1 MMKRRDF
8 LKIASSLGAG
18 APFYLNGMP
27 ARLMNQFADLQID
40 CDAVNERVLVIF
52 RLAGG
57 NDGLNTVIPISQ
69 YDAYSALRP
78 YMKIPNSGT
87 GSYIPLDTTVGSSKL
102 VGLHPALTGF
112 KNLYDSGKLLLVN
125 GVGYPNPNYSHF
137 RGEAL
142 MFASKDGTYND
153 DLVEGTFG
161 KYFAALHPG
170 LAGNPSAEKPDPL
183 AIQLGDIS
191 PCLFY
196 EHAVEKGIEFNMYNW
211 ENTLTTLSSQQSD
224 YNDLLDYIT
233 KVAESMDI
241 YYNRVMQAFDAGSN
255 SSVTYPDTSLGKQ
268 LKIVARM
275 INGGSKTKIFQ
286 VNLSGF
292 DTHQYQVTYGSP
304 HLGTHTNLLE
314 NVGNSIAAFQ
324 EDIQQLGLADRIMM
338 VSFSEFGR
346 QLKENA
352 NQGTDHGDL
361 APFFVIGN
369 AVETGILGDHP
380 VFSNTTD
387 FYYNQDQRRYD
398 YRQIYGALLQD
409 WLGSTTNMMQTIE
422 LDPFVSDAQKIDII
436 KNAQKA
442 GAVCSDTGNSNVI
455 VKKGIKIYPTPANR
469 VIYIEFENQD
479 QSEVNYQI
487 FDMSGRMVSRGT
499 ENFFTTRLEID
510 VSSLSKGNYIIQL
523 KTNAANFSGKIMIT
537 R

>member
-1 MMKRRDF
+1 MKRRDF
-8 LKIASSLGAG
+8 FKIVSSLGVG
-18 APFYLNGMP
+18 VPFYLNGMP
-27 ARLMNQFADLQID
+27 TRLMNQISDLQLD
-40 CDAVNERVLVIF
+40 CDAVNDRVLVIF
-52 RLAGG
+52 RLTGA
-57 NDGLNTVIPISQ
+57 NDGLNTVIPINQ

-78 YMKIPNSGT
+78 TIKIPNSGT

-102 VGLHPALTGF
+102 VGLHPSLTGF
-112 KNLYDSGKLLLVN
+112 KSLYDSGKFLLVN

-142 MFASKDGTYND
+142 MFAGKDGTYND
-153 DLVEGTFG
+153 DLLEGTFG

-196 EHAVEKGIEFNMYNW
+196 EHAIEKGIEFNMYNY
-211 ENTLTTLSSQQSD
+211 ENTLTTLSSQKSD
-224 YNDLLDYIT
+224 YQDLLDYIQ
-233 KVAESMDI
+233 KVADSMDI
-241 YYNRVMQAFDAGSN
+241 YYDRVMQVFNSGSN
-255 SSVTYPDTSLGKQ
+255 STVTYPDTSLGKQ
-268 LKIVARM
+268 LKLVARM
-275 INGGSKTKIFQ
+275 INGGSKTRIFQ

-292 DTHQYQVTYGSP
+292 DTHQYQATYGST
-304 HLGTHTNLLE
+304 HLGTHANLLE
-314 NVGNSIAAFQ
+314 NVGNSVAAFQ
-324 EDIQQLGLADRIMM
+324 ADIQQLGLADRIMM

-346 QLKENA
+346 QVRENA

-369 AVETGILGDHP
+369 AVEAGILGDHP
-380 VFSNTTD
+380 VFSNSTD

-409 WLGSTTNMMQTIE
+409 WLGSTTNLMQTIE
-422 LDPFVSDAQKIDII
+422 LDHFVTGAQKVDII
-436 KNAQKA
+436 KNSQKA
-442 GAVCSDTGNSNVI
+442 GTVCSETGNSNVI
-455 VKKGIKIYPTPANR
+455 VQKGIKIYPVPASQF
-469 VIYIEFENQD
+469 IYIELEDQC

-487 FDMSGRMVSRGT
+487 FDMSGRVVSRGS

-510 VSSLSKGNYIIQL
+510 VSSLAKGYYIIKL
-523 KTNAANFSGKIMIT
+523 KTNSANFSGKIMIAH
-537 R
+537 

>member
-1 MMKRRDF
+1 MKRRDF
-8 LKIASSLGAG
+8 LKIASSLGVG

-27 ARLMNQFADLQID
+27 TRVMNQFADLQLD
-40 CDAVNERVLVIF
+40 CEAVNDRVLVIF
-52 RLAGG
+52 RLTGG
-57 NDGLNTVIPISQ
+57 NDGLNTVIPINQ

-78 YMKIPNSGT
+78 YIKIPNSGT
-87 GSYIPLDTTVGSSKL
+87 GSYLPLDTTVGSSKL

-112 KNLYDSGKLLLVN
+112 KSLYDSGKLLLIN
-125 GVGYPNPNYSHF
+125 GVGYPKPNYSHF

-142 MFASKDGTYND
+142 MFAGKDGTYND
-153 DLVEGTFG
+153 DLLEGTFG

-170 LAGNPSAEKPDPL
+170 LAGNPSIEKPDPL

-196 EHAVEKGIEFNMYNW
+196 EHAIEKGIEFNMYNY
-211 ENTLTTLSSQQSD
+211 ENTLKTLSSQKSD
-224 YNDLLDYIT
+224 YQDLLDYIQ
-233 KVAESMDI
+233 KVVVSMDI
-241 YYNRVMQAFDAGSN
+241 YYNHVMQVFDAGNN

-268 LKIVARM
+268 LKLVARM

-292 DTHQYQVTYGSP
+292 DTHQYQATYGNT
-304 HLGTHTNLLE
+304 HLGSHAKLLE
-314 NVGNSIAAFQ
+314 NVGNSVAAFQ
-324 EDIQQLGLADRIMM
+324 EDIQQLGLADRIMT

-346 QLKENA
+346 QIRENA

-369 AVETGILGDHP
+369 AVEAGILGDHP

-387 FYYNQDQRRYD
+387 FYYSQDQRRYD

-409 WLGSTTNMMQTIE
+409 WLGSTTSLMQQIE
-422 LDPFVSDAQKIDII
+422 LDPFVTDAQKIDVI
-436 KNAQKA
+436 KNDQKA
-442 GAVCSDTGNSNVI
+442 GTVCQDTGNSTVI
-455 VKKGIKIYPTPANR
+455 VQKGIKIYPVPATQ
-469 VIYIEFENQD
+469 VIYIEFENQE

-487 FDMSGRMVSRGT
+487 FDMSGRVVSQGV
-499 ENFFTTRLEID
+499 EHFFSNRLEIN
-510 VSSLSKGNYIIQL
+510 VSSLAKGYYVIRL
-523 KTNAANFSGKIMIT
+523 KTNSANFSGKVIVT